1 MTPNGAIALVI
12 VVVLAAMMARISGL
26 VALYLFTAL
35 FAVIEVGPHAALALR
50 RAVIL
55 MLPLAAF
62 MILVWVGVVG
72 RAPAD
77 IAASQ
82 PGSRMNALIY
92 VSIVGAR
99 LFLIVAIVQIAAM
112 RFAALTPLQFIQ
124 ALRAPVALKRLG
136 VLTLSLV
143 ETLLQAV
150 DRAHTALIASGVIT
164 RRISARNLF
173 HGWVLVQTVWL
184 TAITSV
190 TGRMRDKWPM
200 EHTLQLLDLLLAE
213 THAAPLATPD
223 KRIFSAAVIAVGI
236 KRFSWGPVN
245 LSPAPFLRPQPTVHA
260 RAQSP
265 AAPTYFIGLRRSGL
279 IRLIHDC
286 GRDRALSRQG
296 SHHRPVLTDN
306 PNHPRRKPQTLSG
319 GEQVPFALHCF
330 SSGYRALVIDTAL
343 EQLDASNRREALH
356 YPMPAIHLTW
366 C

>member
-35 FAVIEVGPHAALALR
+35 FAVIEVGPHAAVALR

-92 VSIVGAR
+92 VSIVCAR

-112 RFAALTPLQFIQ
+112 RFATLTPLQFIQ

-173 HGWVLVQTVWL
+173 HGWVLIQTVWL

-200 EHTLQLLDLLLAE
+200 EHTLQLLDPLLAE

-223 KRIFSAAVIAVGI
+223 KLWIFSAAVIAVGI
-236 KRFSWGPVN
+236 VWGD
-245 LSPAPFLRPQPTVHA
+245 FH
-260 RAQSP
+260 
-265 AAPTYFIGLRRSGL
+265 G
-279 IRLIHDC
+279 
-286 GRDRALSRQG
+286 
-296 SHHRPVLTDN
+296 
-306 PNHPRRKPQTLSG
+306 
-319 GEQVPFALHCF
+319 VP
-330 SSGYRALVIDTAL
+330 
-343 EQLDASNRREALH
+343 
-356 YPMPAIHLTW
+356 
-366 C
+366 